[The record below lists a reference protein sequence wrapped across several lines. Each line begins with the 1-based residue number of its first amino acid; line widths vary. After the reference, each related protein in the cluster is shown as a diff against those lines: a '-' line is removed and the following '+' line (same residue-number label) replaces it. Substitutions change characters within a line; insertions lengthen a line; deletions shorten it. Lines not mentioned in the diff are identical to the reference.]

1 MKKSFQLTALAI
13 CAAAVLCGCATSSD
27 RLGLAKDEAT
37 KTYAEAYQPARD
49 MLIGNKLDELRTS
62 LLENQKGD
70 DGQPLTNE
78 ENAEKLFESASEL
91 SLLERGLLSLN
102 TGDYNRALYYF
113 DIAERKLTNAEDNST
128 MGDKAAKVGKF
139 GFATLLGSEEVSD
152 YELRGYE
159 KVMLLNYKALCYM
172 LSGDRRAYNV
182 TRRAIDRQQEEWEKF
197 QEELEKLK
205 AKEGTNPQADQ
216 LASQINVDDRPAEVK
231 QKASLVASA
240 YVNPFGDYVNGMLQ
254 EFDSLEDK
262 SLRDNARISYEKAVK
277 NNPKCTAAATAVKQ
291 VVKNPPA
298 GRKLVQVL
306 LSDGFSP
313 MRSEK
318 NVKYNI
324 DKMIIDVNLPVTLP
338 IESQYGSS
346 DVVVNGQRVKLS
358 SLTQMESLVLRD
370 DQDRMP
376 MKLAM
381 VVVNALRS
389 MAASSVLGKFGSSI
403 SSTIQHPDTRSWLTL
418 PNRIDVARF
427 YVPNSVKEIKLR
439 TFDGEG
445 KQLAETKVS
454 IAEKGPTVV
463 YASSYG
469 ANLNAFGNSFSWV
482 K

>member
-240 YVNPFGDYVNGMLQ
+240 YVNHL
-254 EFDSLEDK
+254 
-262 SLRDNARISYEKAVK
+262 
-277 NNPKCTAAATAVKQ
+277 
-291 VVKNPPA
+291 
-298 GRKLVQVL
+298 
-306 LSDGFSP
+306 
-313 MRSEK
+313 
-318 NVKYNI
+318 
-324 DKMIIDVNLPVTLP
+324 
-338 IESQYGSS
+338 
-346 DVVVNGQRVKLS
+346 
-358 SLTQMESLVLRD
+358 
-370 DQDRMP
+370 
-376 MKLAM
+376 
-381 VVVNALRS
+381 
-389 MAASSVLGKFGSSI
+389 
-403 SSTIQHPDTRSWLTL
+403 W
-418 PNRIDVARF
+418 
-427 YVPNSVKEIKLR
+427 
-439 TFDGEG
+439 
-445 KQLAETKVS
+445 
-454 IAEKGPTVV
+454 
-463 YASSYG
+463 
-469 ANLNAFGNSFSWV
+469 
-482 K
+482 